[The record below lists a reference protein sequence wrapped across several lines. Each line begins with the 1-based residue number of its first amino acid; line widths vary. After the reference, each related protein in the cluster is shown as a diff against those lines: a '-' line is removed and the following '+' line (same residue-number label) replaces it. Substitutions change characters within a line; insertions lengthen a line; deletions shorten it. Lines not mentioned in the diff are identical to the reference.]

1 MIGPLKL
8 QIRFR
13 DMDSLGHVNNA
24 VYLSYLEVA
33 RMHFLEPY
41 LGNDFAYATE
51 GFLLARNEIDY
62 KLPLKITDEAYV
74 DLWTSRI
81 GRRSF
86 DFSYKIFNGDKVWCE
101 AKSVLVSFNTILE
114 KATEIHP
121 NVMKA
126 IKALER

>member
-1 MIGPLKL
+1 MMEPLKI

-13 DMDSLGHVNNA
+13 DLDSLGHVNNA

-41 LGNDFAYATE
+41 LGKEFSYATD

-62 KLPLKITDEAYV
+62 KLPILITDEVYI

-81 GRRSF
+81 GGRSF
-86 DFSYKIFNGDKVWCE
+86 DFSYKIFNGEKVWSE
-101 AKSVLVSFNTILE
+101 AKSVMVSFNTKLG
-114 KATEIHP
+114 KASEINP
-121 NVMKA
+121 EVMKA
-126 IKALER
+126 LKALER